1 MIRMTPEEWA
11 AKKADIDRKMR
22 ARVDSVAAGGAARPG
37 AAVKERKKG
46 RRNLYGARRIEID
59 GIQFDSEAE
68 GKRYAQLKLM
78 ERAGE
83 ISNLEVHPSFDL
95 IPEQK
100 VGGKKERPVR
110 YVADFRYQEKSGE
123 NVVEDVKCAPT
134 KTREYIIK
142 RKLMM
147 LVHGIV
153 VKEVLMA

>member
-22 ARVDSVAAGGAARPG
+22 ARVESVAAGGAARPG

-59 GIQFDSEAE
+59 GIQFDSESE
-68 GKRYAQLKLM
+68 GKRYVQLKLM

-83 ISNLEVHPSFDL
+83 ISDLEVQPSFDL
-95 IPEQK
+95 IPEQN

-110 YVADFRYQEKSGE
+110 YVADFRYKEKNGVE
-123 NVVEDVKCAPT
+123 VVEDVKSAPT

-142 RKLMM
+142 RKM
-147 LVHGIV
+147 LLFFHGIIV
-153 VKEVLMA
+153 REVLMA